1 VYEDSKWN
9 HALQNILYLFILS
22 SPFLPIIFKIV
33 VRNLHFLRPSEK
45 KIFMKKTKI
54 TGWAI
59 AALLPFTFV
68 ACKKDFTD
76 IPGHSQQMS
85 TITVQNVLH
94 SKPLV
99 ESGTFRGTGTPLILP
114 GQSVTIQFSAAKGEA
129 ITFATMYGASNDL
142 FFAPDNPGIQV
153 YDASGKPI
161 EGDVSAQVKL
171 WDNGTRINQKPG
183 ATVIHPGT
191 ADNKSITEVAG
202 SDAQGNTYLPAS
214 QLVKASLNY
223 NGNSMFTLTLQN
235 MSGGTA
241 NETPLSPGVWAISYI
256 VGGNLLNAA
265 PLFTKGQTTA
275 NGLTS
280 IAEMGNNAPL
290 STYLS
295 SITGIFTPLSPVLV
309 VIYQGID
316 NPLYK
321 VGEKDRNEGLKE
333 LAQKG
338 NASVLAAYLNGKTG
352 IKAVY
357 VLPAATTNILLP
369 AIGDQQ
375 GSSVSQEISVS
386 KGDRLAIATM
396 YGFSND
402 WFFATGANGIDP
414 LKKGDASASMG
425 LYNDG
430 TAVDQFPGA
439 GVTQFNLAGT
449 PLSESV
455 PITAVP
461 NPNAFTTLP
470 PITNII
476 KVTIQ

>member
-1 VYEDSKWN
+1 
-9 HALQNILYLFILS
+9 
-22 SPFLPIIFKIV
+22 
-33 VRNLHFLRPSEK
+33 
-45 KIFMKKTKI
+45 
-54 TGWAI
+54 
-59 AALLPFTFV
+59 
-68 ACKKDFTD
+68 
-76 IPGHSQQMS
+76 
-85 TITVQNVLH
+85 
-94 SKPLV
+94 
-99 ESGTFRGTGTPLILP
+99 
-114 GQSVTIQFSAAKGEA
+114 
-129 ITFATMYGASNDL
+129 
-142 FFAPDNPGIQV
+142 
-153 YDASGKPI
+153 
-161 EGDVSAQVKL
+161 
-171 WDNGTRINQKPG
+171 
-183 ATVIHPGT
+183 
-191 ADNKSITEVAG
+191 
-202 SDAQGNTYLPAS
+202 
-214 QLVKASLNY
+214 
-223 NGNSMFTLTLQN
+223 
-235 MSGGTA
+235 
-241 NETPLSPGVWAISYI
+241 
-256 VGGNLLNAA
+256 
-265 PLFTKGQTTA
+265 
-275 NGLTS
+275 
-280 IAEMGNNAPL
+280 
-290 STYLS
+290 
-295 SITGIFTPLSPVLV
+295 